1 MAVLTSDSYGDVLV
15 GGAGADTLIA
25 GMGPDALTGGAGAD
39 IFVYK
44 ATPWNAGHVTDF
56 QVGVDKL
63 DLSALLKGSNYM
75 GSDPVRDGFIRFQA
89 DGAGGT
95 RVLYDPD
102 GSRGWA
108 AAQDVVTLDGVAAGG
123 LSASTVVLGN
133 WKPGLLEGLG
143 NWLDAGN
150 SGLGTAVG
158 NVVNTISGFLAR
170 GKMLVSDSY
179 GDRLKGGF
187 GDDTLVAGQGP
198 DTLTGGLGDDAFVFK
213 TTPWSPGR
221 ITDFR
226 PGSDNL
232 DVSALLDGVGYT
244 GADPIADGYIRLQ
257 GDGRGGTQVLFDADG
272 HASSGQWPSVIVT
285 LSEVAPARLG
295 AGDWIF

>member
-25 GMGPDALTGGAGAD
+25 GMGPDVLTGGAGAD
-39 IFVYK
+39 VFVYR
-44 ATPWNAGHVTDF
+44 ATPWNAGRVTDF

-75 GSDPVRDGFIRFQA
+75 GSDPVRDGFLRFEA
-89 DGAGGT
+89 AGGGT
-95 RVLYDPD
+95 RVLYDAD
-102 GSRGWA
+102 GARGA
-108 AAQDVVTLDGVAAGG
+108 AVAQQVVTLDGVASGG
-123 LSASTVVLGN
+123 LSASNVVLGN
-133 WKPGLLEGLG
+133 WKPGLLEALG
-143 NWLDAGN
+143 NWLDAGG

-158 NVVNTISGFLAR
+158 NVVNGVTGALVR
-170 GKMLVSDSY
+170 GKTLVSEAY
-179 GDRLKGGF
+179 GDRLKGGL

-198 DTLTGGLGDDAFVFK
+198 DTLTGGLGDDNFVFR

-226 PGSDNL
+226 PGSDDL

-244 GADPIADGYIRLQ
+244 GSNPIADGYIRLQ
-257 GDGRGGTQVLFDADG
+257 SDGRGGTQVLFDADG
-272 HASSGQWPSVIVT
+272 HGSGVQWPSVVVT
-285 LSEVAPARLG
+285 LSEVAPGRLG